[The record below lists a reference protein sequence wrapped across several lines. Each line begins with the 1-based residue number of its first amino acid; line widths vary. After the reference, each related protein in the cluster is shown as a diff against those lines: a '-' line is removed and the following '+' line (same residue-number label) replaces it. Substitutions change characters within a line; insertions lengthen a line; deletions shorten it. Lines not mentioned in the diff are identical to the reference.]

1 MLLVVL
7 MIVGAVLAPLI
18 SPFSP
23 SAQFSDYVLEGPG
36 GRHLLGTDEFG
47 RDVLSRIIWGT
58 RVSLQVGLG
67 AVVVGFLVGVPL
79 GILAGFRGGGAEAII
94 MRCTDMLLAFPTL
107 LLALIIVTALGGS
120 LLNEI
125 IAIGVALTPSFVR
138 LARSMALTIKEND
151 YIMAARALGGT
162 PLRIM
167 VRHIFP
173 NAVSTLVVIATL
185 YIANAI
191 RTEAGLSFLGLGV
204 PPPTASWGNI
214 LSEGRQFIK
223 CCPWADDLLRP
234 LHHARRA
241 VVQHQWVMRC
251 VTSSTRACGG
261 IRSLP
266 FGLALGCCPAACVSL
281 LPTYRG
287 NTKSQRRAH
296 FLFPSVDGGAGKH
309 AAPQGGL
316 KTYWLEN
323 IAVFGSDDLRWKARD
338 WGNEHE
344 PAESTGHRH
353 FFAAAFRRPWVRC
366 GAGNAMRQQGSG
378 IRDSRPSTA
387 ANPRRRSKLK
397 PTSSPQLALTI

>member
-1 MLLVVL
+1 MATTGNTAPAGALTGPAAFDSEAYQRRLSGRRHRRYIPIAAGMLMVVL
-7 MIVGAVLAPLI
+7 MLVCAVLAPLI

-79 GILAGFRGGGAEAII
+79 GILAGFRGGGTEAVI

-162 PLRIM
+162 PLRLM

-173 NAVSTLVVIATL
+173 ERRVHAGRHCHAVHRQRHPHRSRAELPRPRRA
-185 YIANAI
+185 AAH
-191 RTEAGLSFLGLGV
+191 RQLGQHPQRG
-204 PPPTASWGNI
+204 PPVHQVLPV
-214 LSEGRQFIK
+214 
-223 CCPWADDLLRP
+223 ADDVLRP
-234 LHHARRA
+234 LHHAGGA
-241 VVQHQWVMRC
+241 VVQHHGR
-251 VTSSTRACGG
+251 RAA
-261 IRSLP
+261 RP
-266 FGLALGCCPAACVSL
+266 ARPAAA
-281 LPTYRG
+281 RG
-287 NTKSQRRAH
+287 LGR
-296 FLFPSVDGGAGKH
+296 
-309 AAPQGGL
+309 
-316 KTYWLEN
+316 
-323 IAVFGSDDLRWKARD
+323 LR
-338 WGNEHE
+338 
-344 PAESTGHRH
+344 
-353 FFAAAFRRPWVRC
+353 
-366 GAGNAMRQQGSG
+366 
-378 IRDSRPSTA
+378 I
-387 ANPRRRSKLK
+387 
-397 PTSSPQLALTI
+397 